1 MYRVESGW
9 KTQLGSVWS
18 AGSNTLCIVPSP
30 PCLTVMCAH
39 LNTQTLTG
47 TDFFYFSYRLNDRLE
62 KDLRPARYA
71 RLSRPL
77 SRALGGHLHLREQK
91 IGSYGNMSE
100 TEDNLTSRVDA
111 ILNQVR
117 DRLGPQG
124 NASGLSAEQQDLA
137 ARLINALPY

>member
-47 TDFFYFSYRLNDRLE
+47 TDFFYFSYRLNGPLHLHAKRSGAKRNETERVRCKRVLGG
-62 KDLRPARYA
+62 LFV
-71 RLSRPL
+71 LNLHSPL
-77 SRALGGHLHLREQK
+77 SSRARQSLPLRRR
-91 IGSYGNMSE
+91 S
-100 TEDNLTSRVDA
+100 TS
-111 ILNQVR
+111 
-117 DRLGPQG
+117 
-124 NASGLSAEQQDLA
+124 A
-137 ARLINALPY
+137 ARRRRATWRLR